1 MNSIFLRNE
10 SKSFILRSN
19 DKALD
24 LFNLTNE
31 LKLGKSCDDD
41 LLLMIKQNNYIMDIS
56 SQNYVKMHQY
66 VWITLIKFS
75 EFARTI
81 IQLNINLKNMYFSNI
96 CNEINDSF
104 ENIEETFSEIVEKIN
119 KNEEKLNEFEF
130 SIGLISKKIKDDQ
143 IFIEKVVKEK
153 ELIVDTLNEND
164 FSEIMKSGNSFVHQL
179 YDLYDLLVD
188 LIQNQSDNNNQILE
202 PCTMDTYNINLTD
215 DNHNCCNE
223 KIRVYHKI
231 N

>member
-66 VWITLIKFS
+66 V
-75 EFARTI
+75 
-81 IQLNINLKNMYFSNI
+81 
-96 CNEINDSF
+96 
-104 ENIEETFSEIVEKIN
+104 
-119 KNEEKLNEFEF
+119 
-130 SIGLISKKIKDDQ
+130 
-143 IFIEKVVKEK
+143 
-153 ELIVDTLNEND
+153 
-164 FSEIMKSGNSFVHQL
+164 
-179 YDLYDLLVD
+179 
-188 LIQNQSDNNNQILE
+188 
-202 PCTMDTYNINLTD
+202 
-215 DNHNCCNE
+215 
-223 KIRVYHKI
+223 
-231 N
+231 